1 MPIASRYRSTDLRA
15 RAETTAAAL
24 ATSHRPRDWVAAWR
38 LLGESH
44 PSSVVARQK
53 LTERAAAQRPLREL
67 QPATLVPPAA
77 WPLWDDDLTEPEEVL
92 LALGLWSEGARAAI
106 DHFPASRPALALT
119 ASEGIYRG
127 GDVRRSIY
135 IAEVIADRIGDRAP
149 EASWPRE
156 LRVRLYPVPFP
167 EAIAR
172 ASKRRGVEQALL
184 LAVLR
189 EESRFDA
196 DALSAASAR
205 GMAQF
210 VFPTAETLAARIGIG
225 RISPEDLADPVL
237 SIELGAAYIAELLER
252 FGGSIPEAVAAYNAG
267 ERQAALWRT
276 HCYSRDPAEFI
287 TKVSFSETR
296 AYVERVLGARERYR
310 DLYGSP

>member
-1 MPIASRYRSTDLRA
+1 M
-15 RAETTAAAL
+15 
-24 ATSHRPRDWVAAWR
+24 
-38 LLGESH
+38 
-44 PSSVVARQK
+44 
-53 LTERAAAQRPLREL
+53 
-67 QPATLVPPAA
+67 
-77 WPLWDDDLTEPEEVL
+77 
-92 LALGLWSEGARAAI
+92 
-106 DHFPASRPALALT
+106 
-119 ASEGIYRG
+119 
-127 GDVRRSIY
+127 
-135 IAEVIADRIGDRAP
+135 
-149 EASWPRE
+149 
-156 LRVRLYPVPFP
+156 RLYPVPFP

-184 LAVLR
+184 LALLR
-189 EESRFDA
+189 EESRFDP

-210 VFPTAETLAARIGIG
+210 VFPTAETLAAKIGIG

-237 SIELGAAYIAELLER
+237 SIELGAAYVAELLAR

-287 TKVSFSETR
+287 TKVSFNETR

-310 DLYGSP
+310 DLYGTP